1 MVQTP
6 NIKLEKPAEGTRP
19 WTDAVNGNWDKIDEA
34 VHDVNTALN
43 LCALTDLSNIS
54 TEGKALVASLAAP
67 STRLTTLSVPT
78 NNGSLKA
85 PSDGYF
91 VLRGVAETMD
101 SFITLTLESGDSRKP
116 YLNITVSP
124 SAVNRI
130 IAAFIPAYANSSVR
144 FNYGSLT
151 GNTGTPKSCLF
162 CKMKGA
168 E

>member
-34 VHDVNTALN
+34 VQDVNTALN
-43 LCALTDLSNIS
+43 LRALTDLSNIS

-67 STRLTTLSVPT
+67 STRLTALSVPT
-78 NNGSLKA
+78 NNASIKA

-91 VLRGVAETMD
+91 VLMGKVGAED
-101 SFITLTLESGDSRKP
+101 AFITLTLDSGYSRKP
-116 YLNITVSP
+116 YLITTAAA
-124 SAVNRI
+124 SAINRK
-130 IAAFIPAYANSSVR
+130 IAAFIPAYANSTVR
-144 FNYGSLT
+144 FNYGDLT
-151 GNTGTPKSCLF
+151 EDTATPKICLF

>member
-34 VHDVNTALN
+34 VQDVNTALN
-43 LCALTDLSNIS
+43 LRALTDLSNIS

-67 STRLTTLSVPT
+67 STRLTTLSVPA
-78 NNGSLKA
+78 NNETLKA

-91 VLRGVAETMD
+91 VLRGKAKATD
-101 SFITLTLESGDSRKP
+101 SFISLTLSSGDSRKP
-116 YLNITVSP
+116 CLNITVAA
-124 SAVNRI
+124 SAANRT
-130 IAAFIPAYANSSVR
+130 IAAFIPAYANSTVQ
-144 FNYGSLT
+144 FNYSGLIED
-151 GNTGTPKSCLF
+151 TGTPKSCLF

>member
-34 VHDVNTALN
+34 VQDVNTALN

-54 TEGKALVASLAAP
+54 TEGKALIASLAAP
-67 STRLTTLSVPT
+67 STHVTALSVPT

-91 VLRGVAETMD
+91 VMRGIARDTD
-101 SFITLTLESGDSRKP
+101 AFICLTLDSGDGKKP
-116 YLNITVSP
+116 FLNITGSA

-130 IAAFIPAYANSSVR
+130 IAAFIPAYKNSTVR
-144 FNYGSLT
+144 FNYGAIT
-151 GNTGTPKSCLF
+151 ENTGTPKVCLF

>member
-19 WTDAVNGNWDKIDEA
+19 WTDAVNGNWDKIDAA
-34 VHDVNTALN
+34 VQDVNTALN

-54 TEGKALVASLAAP
+54 TEGKALIASLAVP
-67 STRLTTLSVPT
+67 STRLTTLSVPS

-91 VLRGVAETMD
+91 VLRGKAEAID
-101 SFITLTLESGDSRKP
+101 SFISLTLSSGDGRKP
-116 YLNITVSP
+116 YLNITVSA
-124 SAVNRI
+124 SAANRA
-130 IAAFIPAYANSSVR
+130 IAAFIPAYANSTVR
-144 FNYGSLT
+144 FNYSGLIGDT
-151 GNTGTPKSCLF
+151 NTPKICLF